1 MTKGELREI
10 IKSHEM
16 WLNNGYG
23 KRANLC
29 GADLSR
35 TDLCGTNLRCAD
47 MSGTNLRLAYL
58 CGADMSGTD
67 LRCADMSGA
76 DMSGTNLRYADMS
89 GADMSG
95 TDLSRAN
102 LSGANL
108 RGADMSGTDLS
119 RAYLC
124 GADMRGADLRG
135 ANLIGADLSGANLIG
150 ADLSGAD
157 LSGADMSGTDL
168 SRANLSGARLNGAD
182 MRKVKYDEHTAF
194 YALQCPEEGSF
205 IGYKKAHGYIIKLEI
220 LADAKRSSA
229 TSRKCRCS
237 AAKVLSITAVDGSA
251 DVAEIASDR
260 DANFFYRV
268 GDIVRVDNFDEN
280 KWNECSTGIHFFI
293 TRSEAEQY
301 EG

>member
-10 IKSHEM
+10 INSHER
-16 WLNNGYG
+16 WLNGG
-23 KRANLC
+23 GGERAN
-29 GADLSR
+29 
-35 TDLCGTNLRCAD
+35 
-47 MSGTNLRLAYL
+47 
-58 CGADMSGTD
+58 
-67 LRCADMSGA
+67 
-76 DMSGTNLRYADMS
+76 
-89 GADMSG
+89 
-95 TDLSRAN
+95 LSRAN
-102 LSGANL
+102 LSRADLSGANL

-135 ANLIGADLSGANLIG
+135 ANLIGADLSGA
-150 ADLSGAD
+150 D
-157 LSGADMSGTDL
+157 
-168 SRANLSGARLNGAD
+168 LSGARLNGAD

-229 TSRKCRCS
+229 TSRECRCS
-237 AAKVLSITAVDGSA
+237 AAKVLSITTVDGSA

-268 GDIVRVDNFDEN
+268 GEIVRVNNFDEDR
-280 KWNECSTGIHFFI
+280 WNECSTGIHFFI
-293 TRSEAEQY
+293 TRREAEQY
-301 EG
+301 EP